1 MKRKAIFFD
10 RDGVLN
16 EDTGYLHS
24 MKDLIWVE
32 GAREAAARLTKEGWL
47 LFVVTNQSG
56 VARGYYT
63 EEDVIRLHE
72 AMNEEI
78 GKFGGRI
85 TEFFYCP
92 HLPGAPVARYDRV
105 CTCRKPAP
113 GMILTALSRYGLD
126 RDRCFL
132 FGDGERDIEAARQAG
147 IRGFLFPGG
156 NLDDFIRKVLPA
168 CKGLK

>member
-92 HLPGAPVARYDRV
+92 HLPGAPIARYDRV

-132 FGDGERDIEAARQAG
+132 FGDGAKSIGDADTHADDAG
-147 IRGFLFPGG
+147 FHP
-156 NLDDFIRKVLPA
+156 
-168 CKGLK
+168 